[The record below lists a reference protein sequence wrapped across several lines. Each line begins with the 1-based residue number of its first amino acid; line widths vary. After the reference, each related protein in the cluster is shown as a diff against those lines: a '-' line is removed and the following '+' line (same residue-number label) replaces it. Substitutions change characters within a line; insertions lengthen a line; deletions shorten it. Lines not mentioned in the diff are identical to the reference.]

1 MLVGIIGGG
10 ITGLTTA
17 LALRKF
23 GFSSV
28 VFEEAKEFKPVGAGI
43 WIQPNAIKVFNW
55 LGIGEHI
62 KQTGIEIDNVEITD
76 SKLIPFKRRN
86 SELVDGEDNKIV
98 AIHRV
103 ELQKILVQE
112 VQKSTQINMGTK
124 YLSHETHDTG
134 IAVTFEEG
142 SKVVDILLGA
152 DGINSQVRKSIV
164 PNSTLRNS
172 GQVCWR
178 GISQMDLPGALKH
191 SGKEA
196 WGNQIRFGF
205 SQIAANK
212 VYWFAVA
219 KQSQLKQTAS
229 QDEKEVIADLFSTFS
244 PIVKRLIANTNSA
257 QIHKAILHDLKKIS
271 TWCNYKVC
279 LVGDSAHATTPNLGQ
294 GACQGI
300 EDAFYISKYLSES
313 KEDPAKAFRT
323 FEKQRAEKVDY
334 VVNTSWRFGKMA
346 HSAFGQLIMKS
357 MLKLT
362 PERIIKKQMNK
373 LYHVDILMNRNTN
386 NSHE

>member
-17 LALRKF
+17 LALQKF

-28 VFEEAKEFKPVGAGI
+28 VFEEAQEFRQVGAGI

-55 LGIGEHI
+55 LGIGERI
-62 KQTGIEIDNVEITD
+62 KQKGIALDSVEITD
-76 SKLIPFKRRN
+76 SKLMPFKRRN
-86 SELVDGEDNKIV
+86 AQLVDVGDNKIV
-98 AIHRV
+98 AIHRA

-112 VQKSTQINMGTK
+112 VQKNTQIIMGAR
-124 YLSHETHDTG
+124 YISHETHDKG
-134 IAVTFEEG
+134 ITVTFEDR
-142 SKVVDILLGA
+142 SKEVDILLGA
-152 DGINSQVRKSIV
+152 DGINSQVRKSII

-178 GISQMDLPGALKH
+178 GISQMDLPDALKN
-191 SGKEA
+191 SGLEA
-196 WGNQIRFGF
+196 WGNQIRFGI
-205 SQIAANK
+205 SQIAAKK

-219 KQSQLKQTAS
+219 KQSQLKQAAS
-229 QDEKEVIADLFSTFS
+229 TNEKEVIADLFSSFS
-244 PIVKRLIANTNSA
+244 PIVKGLIANTDSA
-257 QIHKAILHDLKKIS
+257 QIHKAILHDLNKIS
-271 TWCNYKVC
+271 TWCNDKVC
-279 LVGDSAHATTPNLGQ
+279 LLGDAAHATTPNLGQ

-323 FEKQRAEKVDY
+323 FEQQRAEKVDY

-346 HSAFGQLIMKS
+346 HSAIGQLIMKS
-357 MLKLT
+357 ILKLT
-362 PERIIKKQMNK
+362 PERMVKKEMDK
-373 LYHVDILMNRNTN
+373 LYHVDFL
-386 NSHE
+386 